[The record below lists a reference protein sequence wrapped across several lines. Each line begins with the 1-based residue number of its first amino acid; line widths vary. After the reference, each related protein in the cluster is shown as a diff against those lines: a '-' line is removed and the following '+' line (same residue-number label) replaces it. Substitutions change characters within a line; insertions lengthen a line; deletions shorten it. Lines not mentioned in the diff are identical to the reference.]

1 MIEYLLYLSASF
13 RADSARHKAT
23 NAQTTANRA
32 QGIATGAVS
41 AADALAQ
48 RIGAIE
54 LAVETL
60 TRIGI
65 QQAIFTEEEFL
76 ALAREIDAEDGV
88 LDGKRDV
95 ARMRKICESCGK
107 PNAGTRSLC
116 MWCGGDISCADL
128 QAIKL

>member
-1 MIEYLLYLSASF
+1 MIEYLLYLSA
-13 RADSARHKAT
+13 RNAAHGARNMANEAQSAAS
-23 NAQTTANRA
+23 RA

-41 AADALAQ
+41 AADSLAQ

-65 QQAIFTEEEFL
+65 KQAIFTEEEFL

-95 ARMRKICESCGK
+95 ARMRKICETCGK

-116 MWCGGDISCADL
+116 MWCGGDISCTEL
-128 QAIKL
+128 QAVRL